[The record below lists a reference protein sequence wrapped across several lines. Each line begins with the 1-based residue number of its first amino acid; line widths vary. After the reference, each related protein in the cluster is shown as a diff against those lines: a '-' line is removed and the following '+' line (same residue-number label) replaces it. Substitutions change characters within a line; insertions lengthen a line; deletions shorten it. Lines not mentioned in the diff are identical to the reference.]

1 MYTFDSIQESCGV
14 LSSVVYDK
22 GEQLLDSYFALKLAF
37 LIRSSMQL
45 TSIVI
50 SFRLDELTVMVVAI
64 AILVL
69 VRLEITLVVPF
80 LPPSDLIRRRNR
92 PKSVLLPL
100 I

>member
-1 MYTFDSIQESCGV
+1 
-14 LSSVVYDK
+14 
-22 GEQLLDSYFALKLAF
+22 
-37 LIRSSMQL
+37 MQL

-50 SFRLDELTVMVVAI
+50 SLRLDKLTVVVVAI

-69 VRLEITLVVPF
+69 VRLEITLVIPL
-80 LPPSDLIRRRNR
+80 LPPSDLIRRGNR